1 MSQRDLVAELRAAR
15 VEAPPQVRARVRLV
29 AAAAPAPPRR
39 LTWRRALTIAVP
51 VAAAVAAAAVVFAT
65 RPASNHNAADTERLV
80 QHGAAASVPQAKAFA
95 VPQTPTR
102 AQSLGETLSLRV
114 HDVSD
119 SVKRAVQITVS
130 LGGYTT
136 SVHAAT
142 NGPHG
147 SADLTLKVPRAQ
159 LQEAVT
165 RLSQLGTITA
175 EHLDVIDRQAGLN
188 TTDRL
193 IARLQKQLATLRAQQ
208 APAAQIAA
216 LTHRIETL
224 QRQEAAIRRNA
235 RYATIKLHLATPA
248 AAVAKKH
255 GHGPLHGVGVAL
267 KWLGVG
273 AVYALAIGLP
283 VLAVLGLAWLAAR
296 TVRRRRE
303 DALLSGR

>member
-39 LTWRRALTIAVP
+39 LTWRRAFTIALP
-51 VAAAVAAAAVVFAT
+51 VAAAVAAATVLSWPSHHPRA
-65 RPASNHNAADTERLV
+65 AADEGSIL
-80 QHGAAASVPQAKAFA
+80 HGAAASTAPRAAKTFA
-95 VPQTPTR
+95 VPQTPGR

-193 IARLQKQLATLRAQQ
+193 IARLQKQLAALRAQQ
-208 APAAQIAA
+208 APAAQVAA

-224 QRQEAAIRRNA
+224 QRQEATIRRNT
-235 RYATIKLHLATPA
+235 RYATVKLHLATPA
-248 AAVAKKH
+248 AVVAPKH

-283 VLAVLGLAWLAAR
+283 VLAVLALAWIAAR
-296 TVRRRRE
+296 LVRRRRE